1 MLMQNAFG
9 VDTKMKSKIKE
20 KVLKWCEPSIRRNHS
35 ELETKSLMLMLN
47 PIVSHTIKETSKHYE
62 KKIKELE
69 KEIKL
74 TKASSGDLLEILK
87 LQEEIKQLKKQLKE
101 QPKKIFDD
109 IDEIINQ
116 IKMHH
121 PFHYLLSI
129 NDYNKLK
136 KKWFK

>member
-20 KVLKWCEPSIRRNHS
+20 KVLKKLDLKKLWEEDTMV
-35 ELETKSLMLMLN
+35 ELDELKQAIDL
-47 PIVSHTIKETSKHYE
+47 TIQETSKHYE